1 MNSKSII
8 FWWNDE
14 NKQIEAWIR
23 QYLKTLPITNAIF
36 IKQSPTYLPTYLG
49 RWIKPKLTGEA
60 FLS

>member
-36 IKQSPTYLPTYLG
+36 IKQSPTYLPTYLP
-49 RWIKPKLTGEA
+49 R
-60 FLS
+60 